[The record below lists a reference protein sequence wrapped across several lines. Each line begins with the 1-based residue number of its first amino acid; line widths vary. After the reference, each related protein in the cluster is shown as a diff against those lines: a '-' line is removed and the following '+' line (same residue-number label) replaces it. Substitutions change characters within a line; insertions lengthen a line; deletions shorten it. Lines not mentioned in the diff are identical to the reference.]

1 MKDFRKHLI
10 KNNATIKEA
19 LILLDRLSVDAIL
32 FVVNEES
39 KLIGSFTD
47 GDVRRGLING
57 KSILDIVSDII
68 QKNPK
73 FLLHNKID
81 LKKLIKYRE
90 DLYKVIPIV
99 DENKIIVDI
108 INFRETFSVLPI
120 DACIM
125 AGGMGK
131 RLMPLTKNI
140 PKPLV
145 KVGDKPIIQYNLERL
160 KYFGVKNI
168 NISVNYLGEK
178 LINYFNNGSDLGLDI
193 NYAREEKP
201 LGTMGA
207 IKNVSNL
214 SKDYV
219 LIMNSDI
226 LTNLDFETFFMD
238 FIDNDADMSVV
249 STNYQVKIP
258 YGIFELKSNNIK
270 GLIEKP
276 TYNYHSN
283 GGIYLIK
290 KTVLKEI
297 KKNNYFDA
305 TDLIEK
311 LIKKKYKV
319 ITYHFPGYWL
329 DIGKME
335 DYEKATRDY
344 KNIKFQ

>member
-1 MKDFRKHLI
+1 MKNLNKHLI

-19 LILLDRLSVDAIL
+19 LILLDKLSVDAIL
-32 FVVNEES
+32 FVVNNEN

-57 KSILDIVSDII
+57 NTIKDLVSQII
-68 QKNPK
+68 QKAPK
-73 FLLHNKID
+73 FLINNKID
-81 LKKLIKYRE
+81 LKKLISYRKN
-90 DLYKVIPIV
+90 LYKIIPIV
-99 DENKIIVDI
+99 DENMIICDI

-120 DACIM
+120 DVCIM
-125 AGGMGK
+125 AGGEGK
-131 RLMPLTKNI
+131 RLMPLTKDI
-140 PKPLV
+140 PKPLLE
-145 KVGDKPIIQYNLERL
+145 VGNKPIVQYNLERL
-160 KYFGVKNI
+160 KYFGVKHI
-168 NISVNYLGEK
+168 NISINYLGEK
-178 LINYFNNGSDLGLDI
+178 LINYFKNGDNLGLDI
-193 NYAREEKP
+193 KYTNEDKP

-214 SKDYV
+214 SKDYI

-226 LTNLDFETFFMD
+226 LTNLDFEAFFID
-238 FIDNDADMSVV
+238 FINNDADMSVV

-258 YGIFELKSNNIK
+258 YGIFDLNSNNIE

-290 KTVLKEI
+290 KSVLNEI

-305 TDLIEK
+305 TDLISK
-311 LIKKKYKV
+311 LIKKNYKV
-319 ITYHFPGYWL
+319 ISYSFPGYWL

-335 DYEKATRDY
+335 DYERAKTDY
-344 KNIKFQ
+344 KNIKFY